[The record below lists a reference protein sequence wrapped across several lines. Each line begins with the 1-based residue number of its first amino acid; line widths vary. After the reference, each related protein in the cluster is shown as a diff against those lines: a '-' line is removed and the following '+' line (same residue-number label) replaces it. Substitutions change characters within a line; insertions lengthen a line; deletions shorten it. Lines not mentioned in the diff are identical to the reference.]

1 MWNGIKMQERGYMQT
16 NGSICPIPELF
27 KAKDEYFKKGF
38 GKACEEFKVFIETFE
53 YYTLDGKEDTLEGYD
68 TMRYIKNTLN
78 SAKEAMAN
86 AQETR
91 KGDWEKRIEFYK
103 IWIDLLEKRIRK
115 IKREIKTGKRK

>member
-1 MWNGIKMQERGYMQT
+1 MWNGIRIQERGYMQT
-16 NGSICPIPELF
+16 NGSIRPIPELF

-53 YYTLDGKEDTLEGYD
+53 YYTLDGEEDAIEGYD